1 MTKVELFRF
10 FRSISLKA
18 FYAGEAV
25 VNLAVSMGHVTQTE
39 THICTRKRFKPKSKF
54 IPGAKGNTCAECA
67 ESVWVGGRLHACE
80 RVSVCVYFCSNLINV

>member
-1 MTKVELFRF
+1 MNLG
-10 FRSISLKA
+10 ICLKA

-54 IPGAKGNTCAECA
+54 MPAIGNAPHPLAASSAAMPT
-67 ESVWVGGRLHACE
+67 LH
-80 RVSVCVYFCSNLINV
+80 LIHKNRALYLKMSLSI